1 VVVPNLP
8 LRAGVLG
15 GSDTHPGLMGVSTN
29 AAGVVGYSETQM
41 GVYGETG
48 ATGVGTYAGYFKGNL
63 FVSGRIDAGVKDA
76 IVPFPDGSHR
86 LMHCMESPE
95 HWFEDF
101 GASRLRRGRAVVRL
115 DADFAKVITRRDY
128 HVFLTPKGDC
138 RGLCVR
144 RQGGASF
151 EVRELMGGT
160 SSVAFSYRIVG
171 KRKDIK
177 AHKRFA
183 KIDIK
188 PPMPPARRT
197 GRAPSLDVSP
207 RPGARAR
214 RCTRGRRPAV
224 ARPTR

>member
-1 VVVPNLP
+1 MIGTSIEKSGLYGYSVNANGIVGETSNPAAS
-8 LRAGVLG
+8 AGVFYG
-15 GSDTHPGLMGVSTN
+15 NVSI
-29 AAGVVGYSETQM
+29 S
-41 GVYGETG
+41 
-48 ATGVGTYAGYFKGNL
+48 GNL
-63 FVSGRIDAGVKDA
+63 TVAGSFNLKGCA
-76 IVPFPDGSHR
+76 VPFPDGTHR
-86 LMHCMESPE
+86 TLYCMESPDV
-95 HWFEDF
+95 WFEDF
-101 GASRLRRGRAVVRL
+101 GAARLKRGQTVVRL

-197 GRAPSLDVSP
+197 GRAPSLDVMLARLRKQTGAKPAP
-207 RPGARAR
+207 RRKGA
-214 RCTRGRRPAV
+214 
-224 ARPTR
+224 